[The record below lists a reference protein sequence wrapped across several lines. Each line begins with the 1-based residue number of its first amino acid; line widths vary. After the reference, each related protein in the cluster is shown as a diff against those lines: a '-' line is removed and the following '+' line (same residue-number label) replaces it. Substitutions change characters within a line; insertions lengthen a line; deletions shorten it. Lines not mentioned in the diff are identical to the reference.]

1 MTSQSTQIS
10 RFELRF
16 SSLFN
21 AGRGF
26 SFACDS
32 AGQVNLDEL
41 SEQGRR
47 NYLFAKEMVG
57 REFALPSVR
66 IAPPSAFC

>member
-1 MTSQSTQIS
+1 MSVST

-21 AGRGF
+21 SGRAF
-26 SFACDS
+26 AFACDS
-32 AGQVNLDEL
+32 AGHVDLDRL

-47 NYLFAKEMVG
+47 NYMFATEMVG
-57 REFALPSVR
+57 REFAVPTVRVASPS
-66 IAPPSAFC
+66 